1 MSDLHI
7 LIPSLLSPLSL
18 WQKDFLF
25 TPKSAL
31 LSTLLATS
39 QCNTHAIKGVER
51 NLFTLLGWQ
60 ADQELPIAYYRYQLD
75 FDCMPDSALMC
86 ADPVH
91 LQAGVDEIILSAE
104 PINDL
109 SNADAEELMDCLNQH
124 FEQDNWQFIC
134 AESGHCYL
142 NYQSGETIQT
152 TPLDYVRGKSIF
164 NHLPQSDNLNWHSL
178 QNEIQMLLHMTAL
191 NQSREM
197 AQQQSINSLWFWGA
211 GQGSD
216 HLQTSMKKQAI
227 TSIWGGGIN
236 AKIAAKAA
244 NIPHQALPQQ
254 YDALQKGQHIVLLD
268 TLYPP
273 ALQDQYSQWQ
283 AALDDLENN
292 TLAPLLKWAKQ
303 KGKSVSIHDCDGQ
316 TFVVQYKRHWKFW
329 QKSTVPLQDLCTN
342 A

>member
-7 LIPSLLSPLSL
+7 LIPSLLSPLLL

-31 LSTLLATS
+31 LSTLLVNS
-39 QCNTHAIKGVER
+39 QRDRHALKGVER
-51 NLFTLLGWQ
+51 NLFALLGWQ
-60 ADQELPIAYYRYQLD
+60 AGQELPIAYYRYQLD
-75 FDCMPDSALMC
+75 FASVPDSALMC

-91 LQAGVDEIILSAE
+91 LQAGVDEIMLSPE
-104 PINDL
+104 QIDDL
-109 SNADAEELMDCLNQH
+109 SNADTEELITCLNQH
-124 FEQDNWQFIC
+124 FEQDNWQFIY

-142 NYQSGETIQT
+142 KYQGGEAIQT

-164 NHLPQSDNLNWHSL
+164 KYLPQSDNLNWHRL
-178 QNEIQMLLHMTAL
+178 QNEIQMLLHMTSL

-211 GQGSD
+211 GQVGDDLHTPLPHSI
-216 HLQTSMKKQAI
+216 K
-227 TSIWGGGIN
+227 SIWGGGSN

-244 NIPHQALPQQ
+244 AIPHQALPQH
-254 YDALQKGQHIVLLD
+254 YDALQNGQHIVLLD
-268 TLYPP
+268 TLYQP

-283 AALDDLENN
+283 AALDDLEHN
-292 TLAPLLKWAKQ
+292 TLAPLIKWAKQ

-316 TFVVQYKRHWKFW
+316 TFVLQYKRQWKFW
-329 QKSTVPLQDLCTN
+329 QKSTLQLQDLCATV
-342 A
+342 